1 LDHPFLDRMRT
12 FGEADAIVTDNVSV
26 SYRDMLIQVAAWR
39 SYLTSQGI
47 QPGSVVVLE
56 CPTST
61 PAACAG
67 LLALIDLG
75 AIIIPLSSLP
85 AAKRQEFIEVA
96 QAEVIVTVSE
106 ADRNC
111 QRTGQRAAHAL
122 YDKLR
127 DAGRPGLVLFSS
139 GTTGRSKASVL
150 DFEKVLGR
158 YGQPKRPQRIL
169 SFLNLDHIGGI
180 NTLLHTLSQGGAVI
194 TIADR
199 SPDSVFAAV
208 ADHDVEVLPTT
219 PTFLNMVL
227 ISGVLARHRT
237 TSLQL
242 VTYGTEPMPLRT
254 LQRLKTELPQVRF
267 KQTYGL
273 SELGILPTR
282 SRDDNTLWVRIGGGG
297 FDYKIVDD
305 VLWIRSGMAML
316 GYLNASAPF
325 DQEGYFNT
333 QDVVQTDGPW
343 IRILGRRSEIINV
356 GGEKVYPSEVENVL
370 LQVPNVAEVT
380 VSGHPSPVTGMVVQA
395 MVQVAEDEDEK
406 AVRDR
411 IREYCRGRLEPYKTP
426 ALVRVSTGP
435 QHSERFKKIR
445 G

>member
-1 LDHPFLDRMRT
+1 MKDCC
-12 FGEADAIVTDNVSV
+12 EV
-26 SYRDMLIQVAAWR
+26 R
-39 SYLTSQGI
+39 SDIPERQRRVLH
-47 QPGSVVVLE
+47 VVLWINV
-56 CPTST
+56 
-61 PAACAG
+61 AMF
-67 LLALIDLG
+67 LAE
-75 AIIIPLSSLP
+75 S
-85 AAKRQEFIEVA
+85 
-96 QAEVIVTVSE
+96 
-106 ADRNC
+106 
-111 QRTGQRAAHAL
+111 
-122 YDKLR
+122 
-127 DAGRPGLVLFSS
+127 
-139 GTTGRSKASVL
+139 
-150 DFEKVLGR
+150 
-158 YGQPKRPQRIL
+158 
-169 SFLNLDHIGGI
+169 
-180 NTLLHTLSQGGAVI
+180 
-194 TIADR
+194 IA
-199 SPDSVFAAV
+199 
-208 ADHDVEVLPTT
+208 
-219 PTFLNMVL
+219 
-227 ISGVLARHRT
+227 GVLARHRT

-242 VTYGTEPMPLRT
+242 VTYGTEPMPLQT

-282 SRDDNTLWVRIGGGG
+282 SRDDNTLWVRIGGAG

-325 DQEGYFNT
+325 DDEGYFNT
-333 QDVVQTDGPW
+333 QDVVRTDGEW

-395 MVQVAEDEDEK
+395 AVQVAEDEDEK

-411 IREYCRGRLEPYKTP
+411 IRAYCRGRLEPYKTP
-426 ALVRVSTGP
+426 ALVRVSSAP